1 MSREPASVWLPN
13 TALRQLIYV
22 IFISVYVWNFTSA
35 SFSFLICK
43 KGKSWLSVF
52 PDLSLFS
59 LSLYPHL
66 ISCSRLGN
74 RLSPCSVGC
83 QGPEFFFTP
92 HLPWQPGSGGECLCT
107 GSVEGIVQAG
117 NELIGRE
124 MACSCL
130 GAAAQCFKVFWG
142 SLSIFCPLLVKFG
155 KLCPAFFLIS
165 SRATSGLWALR
176 VLNTQMRGRKTA
188 LFPCS
193 QSCRDPG
200 VSSSFPSTHCQ
211 AIGHNDR
218 TLSGESG

>member
-1 MSREPASVWLPN
+1 MNREPASVWLPN

-66 ISCSRLGN
+66 IFCSRLGN

-130 GAAAQCFKVFWG
+130 GTAAQCFKVFWG
-142 SLSIFCPLLVKFG
+142 LPLHLLSSLGEVWQALSCLLSYLFQSNIGTMGPQGFEYSNERQENRIV
-155 KLCPAFFLIS
+155 S
-165 SRATSGLWALR
+165 
-176 VLNTQMRGRKTA
+176 
-188 LFPCS
+188 LFPE
-193 QSCRDPG
+193 
-200 VSSSFPSTHCQ
+200 
-211 AIGHNDR
+211 
-218 TLSGESG
+218 L